1 MKHNLR
7 RVLHLTEARTF
18 WVRAVRAWRNLLPDW
33 TPTLDALRELET
45 MPHEHRAAVAI
56 VSEGWQSN
64 DPRWD
69 VLMALLE
76 WERRQAKEQARRDFW
91 AKPGA
96 FERLMDA
103 VREEQEDEDHPNGF
117 LCQRHGVDDCFCSG
131 APDYELPKQE
141 PVVIPVKVVQN
152 GHTVSESETT
162 VETPLKAFF
171 LDNVRPIKH
180 LSEKEHAG
188 SHLPS
193 PEHDDVPRA

>member
-45 MPHEHRAAVAI
+45 MPHEHRAAVAV
-56 VSEGWQSN
+56 VSEGWQAN

-76 WERRQAKEQARRDFW
+76 WERRQARDDEAATGYFREL
-91 AKPGA
+91 K
-96 FERLMDA
+96 ERLESPLCPPGECA
-103 VREEQEDEDHPNGF
+103 WPNCGCPEVEQPPVRE
-117 LCQRHGVDDCFCSG
+117 
-131 APDYELPKQE
+131 AT
-141 PVVIPVKVVQN
+141 VIPVSVVQN
-152 GHTVSESETT
+152 GRTVSESETT

-171 LDNVRPIKH
+171 LDNVVPIKH
-180 LSEKEHAG
+180 LSEKDHA
-188 SHLPS
+188 
-193 PEHDDVPRA
+193 